1 MVPHLKGKFP
11 RFLALI
17 MTVCSLLT
25 GVAYLA
31 WTQNSGTLVST
42 SEPVSGSLPTVG
54 TMTAR
59 PMSEIL
65 TRQQTITFAPMAL
78 SPDMGPVKLSIKIT
92 QIGLAGKD
100 GGYGQQKYTLARLPN
115 HETVWEDTRTRLI
128 DLPASPK
135 DDNPTLGIKSR
146 TVTVGMVTVPDK
158 ASYVLT
164 AAVEQWLL
172 ASPNLSLA
180 LEARANTVHANPI
193 YIAAIFGTLFLG
205 LFILYLTT
213 SPEQRAQ
220 AKIKQRKNRHD

>member
-1 MVPHLKGKFP
+1 MPYLKGKFP
-11 RFLALI
+11 RLLALV
-17 MTVCSLLT
+17 MLVCSLLT

-31 WTQNSGTLVST
+31 WTQNSGTLIAT
-42 SEPVSGSLPTVG
+42 SEPVSGSLPTLG
-54 TMTAR
+54 TMAAR
-59 PMSEIL
+59 PASGIL

-78 SPDMGPVKLSIKIT
+78 SPDMGPVKLSLKIT

-100 GGYGQQKYTLARLPN
+100 GGYGQQTYTLARLPN

-128 DLPASPK
+128 DLPSSPK

-146 TVTVGMVTVPDK
+146 TVTVGMVSVPDK

-180 LEARANTVHANPI
+180 LEARIGTTAANPL
-193 YIAAIFGTLFLG
+193 YVAAIFATLFAS
-205 LFILYLTT
+205 LFLLYLTT

-220 AKIKQRKNRHD
+220 AKRHGASSKR